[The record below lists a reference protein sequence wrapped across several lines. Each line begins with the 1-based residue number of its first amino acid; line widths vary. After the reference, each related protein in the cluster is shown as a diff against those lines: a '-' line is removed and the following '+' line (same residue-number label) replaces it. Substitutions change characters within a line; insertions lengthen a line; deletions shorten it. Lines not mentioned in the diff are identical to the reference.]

1 MLSSCL
7 LSGAIISSISLS
19 IYALIT
25 HKNNDEND
33 KINLDKKY
41 DYMMIFSIVMVV
53 SVLILYFTDKKDN
66 QIIPLKDNE
75 FVKKMNNA
83 YFSY

>member
-25 HKNNDEND
+25 HKNHENEND
-33 KINLDKKY
+33 DKILDKKY
-41 DYMMIFSIVMVV
+41 DYMIIFSIVMVV
-53 SVLILYFTDKKDN
+53 SVIILYFTDKKDN
-66 QIIPLKDNE
+66 QVIPLKDTG
-75 FVKKMNNA
+75 FSKKMNNQPP
-83 YFSY
+83 F